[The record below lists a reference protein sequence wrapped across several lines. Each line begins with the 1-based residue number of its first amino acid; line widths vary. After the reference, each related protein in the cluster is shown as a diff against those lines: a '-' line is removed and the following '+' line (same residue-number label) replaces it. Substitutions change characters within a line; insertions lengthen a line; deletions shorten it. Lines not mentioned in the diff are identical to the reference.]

1 MEINMNTPALLFP
14 TVSLILL
21 AYTNRFLAIANL
33 VRNLHSQYE
42 KTHNEKVLV
51 QINSLRRRLEMI
63 RYMQGFGV
71 SSLFTAI
78 VCMFF
83 LYIGWQYIANAI
95 FGISLLLLM
104 LSLSF
109 SLREI
114 LVSINALNILLSDM
128 DKDIQEQKHRQ
139 QS

>member
-21 AYTNRFLAIANL
+21 AYTNRFLAIASL

-42 KTHNEKVLV
+42 KTHSEKVLV
-51 QINSLRRRLEMI
+51 QINNLRRRLEMI
-63 RYMQGFGV
+63 RYMQGCGV
-71 SSLFTAI
+71 SSLFMAI

-83 LYIGWQYIANAI
+83 LYMGWQYVANAI

-128 DKDIQEQKHRQ
+128 DKEIHEQHQ
-139 QS
+139 QNKK